1 MKIIFLI
8 FLFWIYSNLAI
19 SENFELTTN
28 EGKKFPITVSID
40 ENRNL
45 PTVIYITGLGGKS
58 NSLST
63 ISEDFLEKGLN
74 LITFDRNEPDC
85 KGFKCFGT
93 VASRAK
99 SNQLI
104 YAEDNQETAIENIV
118 ENEVKSVLKFIKS
131 SSWYES
137 DNGIFIIGGSYG
149 AWIAL
154 SLISD
159 QETKK
164 DIKGVVFLSPSTAPH
179 KSSGE
184 YANEIITYNNLIKN
198 IGEIKG
204 LAIGSANDEL
214 FPGATTKDAVDFLV
228 ETLTEMKIKKIITDS
243 KLHAKEL
250 LKQDSE
256 IKNDILNWII
266 ENN

>member
-1 MKIIFLI
+1 MKIILLI
-8 FLFWIYSNLAI
+8 LSFWIYSNLAF

-28 EGKKFPITVSID
+28 EGKTFPITVSVD
-40 ENRNL
+40 ENRSL
-45 PTVIYITGLGGKS
+45 PTVVYVTGLGGKS
-58 NSLST
+58 NSLAKFSK
-63 ISEDFLEKGLN
+63 EFLEKGLN

-93 VASRAK
+93 VGSRSK

-118 ENEVKSVLKFIKS
+118 ENEVKSVLEFIKS

-137 DNGIFIIGGSYG
+137 NNGIYIIGGSFG
-149 AWIAL
+149 AWITL
-154 SLISD
+154 SLLSD
-159 QETKK
+159 EEIKN

-179 KSSGE
+179 KSSGK
-184 YANEIITYNNLIKN
+184 YANEIITYNKLISK
-198 IGEIKG
+198 ISVIKG
-204 LAIGSANDEL
+204 LAIGSPNDEL
-214 FPGATTKDAVDFLV
+214 FPGATTKDAVDFLA
-228 ETLTEMKIKKIITDS
+228 ETIPQMKIKKLITDS

-256 IKNDILNWII
+256 IKNDILNWIT